1 MFQCLLRS
9 IVYQQLSGKAA
20 EAIFTRVRSLF
31 PEGRVIRPEQVV
43 AASDSELRGAGLS
56 RMKAMYAKDLAQK
69 ALSGD
74 VPPGSRLRK
83 MSDEEII
90 ERLTQIRG
98 IGVWT
103 VQMLLLFDLGRPDVL
118 PVKDLGVRKGF
129 KLTYGLDEMPDEK
142 EIEEHAAC
150 WKPFRSVGSWYM
162 WRAVD
167 ALG

>member
-1 MFQCLLRS
+1 
-9 IVYQQLSGKAA
+9 
-20 EAIFTRVRSLF
+20 
-31 PEGRVIRPEQVV
+31 
-43 AASDSELRGAGLS
+43 
-56 RMKAMYAKDLAQK
+56 MKAMYAKDLAQK